1 MSSYNY
7 KNVVS
12 HQTAVGLTGTSGFT
26 LCANNTVTTG
36 PTIAEQNIIKH
47 KGFILVPSNVLNQKM
62 TVTPKYFGAD
72 GATLDGIAIGIGL
85 GTTGGMGEPLHIPL
99 RMKTFS
105 GLSGGSIMFVV

>member
-12 HQTAVGLTGTSGFT
+12 LQTAVGLTGTSGFT

-36 PTIAEQNIIKH
+36 PTIGEQNIIKH
-47 KGFILVPSNVLNQKM
+47 KGFILVPSNVLSQRM

-72 GATLDGIAIGIGL
+72 GATLDGIAIGI
-85 GTTGGMGEPLHIPL
+85 TGGTAVPLHIPL

>member
-12 HQTAVGLTGTSGFT
+12 LQTAVGLTGTSGFT

-36 PTIAEQNIIKH
+36 STIGEQNIIKH
-47 KGFILVPSNVLNQKM
+47 KGFILVPSNVLGQRM

-72 GATLDGIAIGIGL
+72 GATLDGVAIGI
-85 GTTGGMGEPLHIPL
+85 TGSEVPLHIPL